1 MRPANKNKGEEE
13 ASTKS
18 RETGLF
24 SLKGRTAVITGGAGL
39 LGVRHAEAI
48 AEMGGTPVLLDLPS
62 DSLAVKAKELAA
74 GFGVEAFDIAAD
86 ITDPGQVKRA
96 VAGIVQRCGGID
108 ILINNAAM
116 TGKDQLDEGLH
127 AAFED
132 YPLTLWHKALEVNLT
147 GTFLVTQQ
155 VGKAMCAR
163 GRGGVVI
170 NVASDLALI
179 SPDHRIYEGQPF
191 NTPIAYPTTKAALLG
206 FTRYLAT
213 YWAPAK
219 IRVNALCPAGVF
231 NDHDP
236 TFVKRLSS
244 LIPLGRMAHKDEY
257 KGAIIFLASDASQFM
272 TGATLVMDGGRTA
285 W

>member
-1 MRPANKNKGEEE
+1 M
-13 ASTKS
+13 SS
-18 RETGLF
+18 LF
-24 SLKGRTAVITGGAGL
+24 SLKGRLALITGGAGL

-62 DSLAVKAKELAA
+62 DSLEAKAKDIAA
-74 GFGVEAFDIAAD
+74 RFETHAIGIAAD
-86 ITDPGQVKRA
+86 ITNPEQVRRA
-96 VAGIVQRCGGID
+96 VSRIVNECGGID

-116 TGKDQLDEGLH
+116 TGKGHVEEGLY
-127 AAFED
+127 APFED
-132 YPLTLWHKALEVNLT
+132 YPLALWRKALDVNLT
-147 GTFLVTQQ
+147 GAFLVTQQ
-155 VGKAMCAR
+155 VGKAMVAR
-163 GRGGVVI
+163 GRGGAII

-191 NTPIAYPTTKAALLG
+191 NTPVAYPTTKSALLG

-213 YWAPAK
+213 YWAPQK

-236 TFVKRLSS
+236 AFVQKLSS